1 MIIRDSLQCIID
13 RMNEPRRFIQVLA
26 GPRQVGKSTMIS
38 QFIQQTTIP
47 VTSVNADAIAPDNK
61 EWIAEQWSKA
71 RTAISIYN
79 EPEHILIIDE
89 IQKIDNW
96 SEVVKR
102 EWDADTQA
110 GLNLKVIL
118 LGSSRL
124 MLKDG
129 LTESLAGRFELI
141 RITHWSFPEMEKA
154 FGMTLNQYIYY
165 GGFPGA
171 ASLIGNE
178 RRWRNYVRDSIL
190 DPAIDKDVLMT
201 KKILKPALLRQTF
214 ELGCAY
220 SGELLSYNKIAGQLQ
235 DAGNTATIASYINT
249 LGEANLVGGLQKYSI
264 DTARKYMSVP
274 KFQVYNNALMTIQN
288 GRGFEKELLEPQ
300 RWGRWVESAV
310 GAHIVNHADELDYK
324 VYYWRDHAD
333 EVDFIISTRF
343 ATMAIEVKSGRRTTN
358 KGLRTFSQLFH
369 PKQTMIV
376 GSGGF
381 SVEEFLRLD
390 MDRIISLIDMRS
402 N

>member
-1 MIIRDSLQCIID
+1 MIVRNSLQCIID
-13 RMNEPRRFIQVLA
+13 RMNEPRRFIQVIA

-38 QFIQQTTIP
+38 QFIKQTTIP
-47 VTSVNADAIAPDNK
+47 VTSVNADAIAHDNM
-61 EWIAEQWSKA
+61 EWIAEQWKKA
-71 RTAISIYN
+71 RTAISLYN
-79 EPEHILIIDE
+79 ESEHILIIDE

-102 EWDADTQA
+102 EWDNDTLA
-110 GLNLKVIL
+110 GCNLKVIL
-118 LGSSRL
+118 SGSSRL

-141 RITHWSFPEMEKA
+141 RVTHWSFSEMEKA
-154 FGMTLNQYIYY
+154 FGMTMNQYIYY
-165 GGFPGA
+165 GGFPGS
-171 ASLIGNE
+171 ASLISNE
-178 RRWRNYVRDSIL
+178 RRWRSYIQSSIV

-201 KKILKPALLRQTF
+201 KRILKSALLRQTF
-214 ELGCAY
+214 DLSCAY

-235 DAGNTATIASYINT
+235 DAGNTTTIASYVNT

-288 GRGFEKELLEPQ
+288 GRGYEKELLDPQ
-300 RWGRWVESAV
+300 RWGRWVESAI
-310 GAHIVNHADELDYK
+310 GAHIICHADELGYK

-358 KGLRTFSQLFH
+358 KGIRVFDQLFH

-376 GSGGF
+376 GNGGF

-390 MDRIISLIDMRS
+390 MDKIIGLIG
-402 N
+402 

>member
-1 MIIRDSLQCIID
+1 MIVRDSLQCIID

-26 GPRQVGKSTMIS
+26 GPRQVGKSTLIS
-38 QFIQQTTIP
+38 QFIQQTTTP

-102 EWDADTQA
+102 EWDADTQT
-110 GLNLKVIL
+110 GCNLKVIL

-141 RITHWSFPEMEKA
+141 RITHWSFSEMEKA

-178 RRWRNYVRDSIL
+178 RRWRNYIKDAIL

-235 DAGNTATIASYINT
+235 DAGNTATIASYVNT

-300 RWGRWVESAV
+300 RWGRWVENAV

-324 VYYWRDHAD
+324 VHYWRDHAD

-343 ATMAIEVKSGRRTTN
+343 GTMAIEVKSGRRTTN

-376 GSGGF
+376 GNGGF

-390 MDRIISLIDMRS
+390 MDRIIRLLD
-402 N
+402 

>member
-1 MIIRDSLQCIID
+1 MIVRDTLQCIID
-13 RMNEPRRFIQVLA
+13 RMNEPRHFIQVLA
-26 GPRQVGKSTMIS
+26 GPRQVGKSTLIN
-38 QFIQQTTIP
+38 QFIQRTTIS
-47 VTSVNADAIAPDNK
+47 VTSVNADAVAHDNM
-61 EWIAEQWSKA
+61 EWIADQWAKA
-71 RTAISIYN
+71 RASIDIYH

-102 EWDADTQA
+102 EWDADT
-110 GLNLKVIL
+110 LSNCNLKVIL

-124 MLKDG
+124 MLKSG

-141 RITHWSFPEMEKA
+141 RVTHWSFSEMEKA
-154 FGMTLNQYIYY
+154 FGFTLNQYIYF

-171 ASLIGNE
+171 ARLIGDE
-178 RRWRNYVRDSIL
+178 RRWRSYIKSSII

-201 KKILKPALLRQTF
+201 QRILKPALLRQTF

-220 SGELLSYNKIAGQLQ
+220 SGELLSYTKMAGQLQ
-235 DAGNTATIASYINT
+235 DAGNTATIANYINT
-249 LGEANLVGGLQKYSI
+249 LGEANLVGGLQKYSV
-264 DTARKYMSVP
+264 DAARKYMSVP
-274 KFQVYNNALMTIQN
+274 KYQVYNNALMTIQN

-310 GAHIVNHADELDYK
+310 GAHIVNHADKLDYK
-324 VYYWRDHAD
+324 VFYWRDHSD
-333 EVDFIISTRF
+333 EVDFIITTRF
-343 ATMAIEVKSGRRTTN
+343 NSLAIEVKSGRRTTN
-358 KGLRTFSQLFH
+358 KGLRIFNQLFK
-369 PKQTMIV
+369 PKMTMIV

-390 MDRIISLIDMRS
+390 MDRIIGLIE
-402 N
+402 